1 MAEYLAR
8 HRYGNIK
15 KFESAGI
22 RLVPAETT
30 KYAADTLL
38 ANFGIDASAHTPRAI
53 DQVNPLTFEL
63 VVAIDDR
70 GSSRVYKALIQRGVA
85 IHALVKWNID
95 DPFGD
100 DLSACDK
107 CAVDL
112 KKAVLTLRPSLLMD
126 S

>member
-30 KYAADTLL
+30 KNAADTLL
-38 ANFGIDASAHTPRAI
+38 ANFGIDVSAHSPRAL
-53 DQVNPLTFEL
+53 DLVNPLTFEL

-70 GSSRVYKALIQRGVA
+70 GSSRVYKALIQRGIAV
-85 IHALVKWNID
+85 HALVKWKID

-100 DLSACDK
+100 DLSAYDR
-107 CAVDL
+107 CALDL
-112 KKAVLTLRPSLLMD
+112 KKALLTLPPLLPMD